1 MSRARLSCTPSLFLI
16 VLAGLPFLLL
26 AAVSHAK
33 SGDINEIIPPDR
45 KVNWSPGVMGG
56 IPEVP
61 IVKNAADYGATPG
74 DGADDR
80 LAIQNAINAAAAA
93 GGGAVFLP
101 AGVYDIRSRT
111 QSDGAL
117 YLPSGVVLRGE
128 GPDRTFLQFNLSAYP
143 NDDVAGIK
151 VLAWDYGTFTPA
163 TGGYGKGS
171 TILTVSDASS
181 FRAGDYA
188 EIEEENDDKISDQGW
203 SLNAVGEMVKILAVS
218 DNKLRLEKP
227 LNYGYEA
234 ARHPQIRRVGVIS
247 HAGVERL
254 HLKRLDSG
262 GGQMILLFNVANV
275 WVREVES
282 EFILNSHVLGYA
294 AYQCEIRDSY
304 FHEAWGYG
312 SGGQGYGVNLE
323 RHATNCL
330 VENNIFRYL
339 RHAIVT
345 QVGASGNVF
354 SYNYSFNRPS
364 SLTDASIHGHWPSY
378 NLFEGNIVQ
387 EVNDTDYW
395 GASGPGNTFFRMC
408 IQAEGIQLKNDSDNQ
423 NLVGN
428 VLGDEEANIITEDES
443 IQGTLKHGNYEM
455 GEVGWDPAIPDHTLP
470 DSYYLD
476 GKPNFYDYQDMAW
489 PSTGSDINT
498 NQATCMNPARERWN
512 DGSIIPH
519 PFYLRNEKSGDD
531 IVLRWVHRYEYS
543 IYEVWRSTHPNF
555 TPGDVG
561 TTRIVNG
568 MQPPEVG
575 DGARY
580 VDVNVLQDGVNY
592 YYAVRGVDGPNMSA
606 PSNEVGVFVQTLV
619 TGN

>member
-1 MSRARLSCTPSLFLI
+1 MSARFFIFLAI
-16 VLAGLPFLLL
+16 LPILQL
-26 AAVSHAK
+26 AAVSHAEP
-33 SGDINEIIPPDR
+33 GAVNGIIPPER
-45 KVNWSPGVMGG
+45 KVDWSPGVMGG

-61 IVKNAADYGATPG
+61 IVKNAASYGATPG
-74 DGADDR
+74 DGVDDR
-80 LAIQNAINAAAAA
+80 PAIQNAINAAAAA

-101 AGVYDIRSRT
+101 AGVYDIKSRT
-111 QSDGAL
+111 HSDGAL
-117 YLPSGVVLRGE
+117 YLPSGVALRGE
-128 GPDRTFLQFNLSAYP
+128 GPDRTFLQFDLGAYTQ
-143 NDDVAGIK
+143 DVAGIK
-151 VLAWDYGTFTPA
+151 VLAWDYGFFTPV
-163 TGGYGKGS
+163 TGGYGKDS
-171 TILTVSDASS
+171 TTLTVSDASS
-181 FRAGDYA
+181 FSAGDFA
-188 EIEEENDDKISDQGW
+188 EIEEENDSRIGNKNW
-203 SLNAVGEMVKILAVS
+203 SLNALGEMVKIIAV
-218 DNKLRLEKP
+218 NGNQLILEKP
-227 LNYGYEA
+227 LNYGYDA
-234 ARHPQIRRVGVIS
+234 ARNPQIRRVGVIS

-262 GGQMILLFNVANV
+262 GGQMILLYNVANV

-339 RHAIVT
+339 RHPIIT

-354 SYNYSFNRPS
+354 SYNYSFDRQS
-364 SLTDASIHGHWPSY
+364 TLTDVSVHGHWPSY

-387 EVNDTDYW
+387 EVNDSDYW

-408 IQAEGIQLKNDSDNQ
+408 VQAEGIQIKNDSDNQ
-423 NLVGN
+423 NVVGN
-428 VLGDEEANIITEDES
+428 VLGDNAANSITEDAT

-455 GEVGWDPAIPDHTLP
+455 GGISWDPTIADHTLP
-470 DSYYLD
+470 NSYYLTQ
-476 GKPNFYDYQDMAW
+476 KPGFYDYQNMAW

-519 PFYLRNEKSGDD
+519 PFYLRNEKSDD
-531 IVLRWVHRYEYS
+531 DAVLRWVHRYEYS
-543 IYEVWRSTHPNF
+543 SYEVWRSTHPYF
-555 TPGDVG
+555 TPGDSG
-561 TTRIVNG
+561 STRIANG
-568 MQPPEVG
+568 VQPPAVG

-580 VDVNVLQDGVNY
+580 VDANALQDGVSY
-592 YYAVRGVDGPNMSA
+592 YYAVRGVDGQNMSD
-606 PSNEVGVFVQTLV
+606 PSNEVGVFVLSLA
-619 TGN
+619 TGS